1 MAAAF
6 EPLRARLTPVGN
18 VNLPT
23 PVVLAGAGLCLL
35 GGYLVGVVAGP
46 PAPDRTTAVVT
57 SYDSSTRK
65 LCLEGDGVSELEGA
79 DDDELCGVWRR
90 TDDADKPVKGD
101 KFRFVSTMN
110 KGQAGAEDITFFV
123 FRK

>member
-1 MAAAF
+1 M
-6 EPLRARLTPVGN
+6 GN

-57 SYDSSTRK
+57 SYEGPTRK
-65 LCLEGDGVSELEGA
+65 LCLEGEAVSELDGA
-79 DDDELCGVWRR
+79 KDDVICGVWRR
-90 TDDADKPVKGD
+90 TDDAAQPAKGD

-110 KGQAGAEDITFFV
+110 KGQSGSDDDVITIFGEV
-123 FRK
+123 SD